1 MTEQQAQVQVDGV
14 RPSLTAGQIVERY
27 GSVIVLFCLFAAM
40 SLASDRF
47 LAIDNLTN
55 VARQIS
61 INMIIACGMTL
72 IIISGGIDLSVGSL
86 TALASCVGM
95 TVLVKTGSSA
105 AGISA
110 GLATGLLAGIFN
122 GAAVAWVRLPPF
134 IVTLASLTIL
144 RGLALMLTGGSPI
157 IVTSGAYLV
166 LGRGDVLGLPIP
178 VLLMILTVIAVWMLL
193 SRTSF
198 GAHLYAVGGNEEAAR
213 LSGVR
218 VTLTKFAAYA
228 VCGALSGLAGMVL
241 TARLSSAQPNTGEGF
256 ELDAIAAVVLGG
268 TSLMG
273 GRGSVW
279 GTVVGACII
288 GILNNGFN
296 LMAVDSH
303 VQLVAKGLIIL
314 LAVFADQFLKRR

>member
-1 MTEQQAQVQVDGV
+1 MTEQRAKMDGTS
-14 RPSLTAGQIVERY
+14 PALTAGQIVERY
-27 GSVIVLFCLFAAM
+27 GSLIVLFGLFAAM
-40 SLASDRF
+40 SVASDRF
-47 LAIDNLTN
+47 LAVDNLTN

-86 TALASCVGM
+86 TALAGCVGM

-105 AGISA
+105 AGVFA

-122 GAAVAWVRLPPF
+122 GAAVAWARLPPF

-166 LGRGDVLGLPIP
+166 LGRGDVLGLPVPI
-178 VLLMILTVIAVWMLL
+178 LLMILTVVAVWILL

-198 GAHLYAVGGNEEAAR
+198 GAHLYALGGNEEAAR

-218 VTLTKFAAYA
+218 VAYTKFAAYA
-228 VCGALSGLAGMVL
+228 ACGALSGLAGMVL
-241 TARLSSAQPNTGEGF
+241 AARLSSAQPNTGEGF

-279 GTVVGACII
+279 GTVVGACVI

-314 LAVFADQFLKRR
+314 LAVFADQFLKRK